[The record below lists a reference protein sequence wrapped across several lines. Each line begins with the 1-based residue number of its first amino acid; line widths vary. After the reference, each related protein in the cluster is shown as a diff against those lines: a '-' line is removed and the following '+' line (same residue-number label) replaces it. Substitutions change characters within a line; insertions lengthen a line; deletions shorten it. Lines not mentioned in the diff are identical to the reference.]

1 MGHMVSEFPL
11 CWIWFIA
18 NLAVDPPV
26 NKFDFS
32 QIVFVSGFLH
42 NGGILNFGGIPIAL
56 RATTFQLLQFCVSI
70 GYYFF
75 PLLPSC
81 RTSGA
86 KDLTTPNG
94 SFVWSLSEAA
104 CNWAAV
110 QAENVN
116 TSAETTTLRI
126 TKWPPAQTGAY
137 EQTHAKGQRRTG
149 FFLVPSGRKVSIWIN
164 GRKRSASTPA
174 SDVSTSSIRRWLPG
188 ACLMR
193 PGANRRLPS
202 ADGTAFV
209 FGTAPRPTR

>member
-94 SFVWSLSEAA
+94 SFV
-104 CNWAAV
+104 
-110 QAENVN
+110 
-116 TSAETTTLRI
+116 
-126 TKWPPAQTGAY
+126 
-137 EQTHAKGQRRTG
+137 
-149 FFLVPSGRKVSIWIN
+149 
-164 GRKRSASTPA
+164 
-174 SDVSTSSIRRWLPG
+174 
-188 ACLMR
+188 
-193 PGANRRLPS
+193 
-202 ADGTAFV
+202 
-209 FGTAPRPTR
+209 

>member
-86 KDLTTPNG
+86 KDLTTTERFIRLIAVRG
-94 SFVWSLSEAA
+94 RVQLSCRA
-104 CNWAAV
+104 
-110 QAENVN
+110 
-116 TSAETTTLRI
+116 S
-126 TKWPPAQTGAY
+126 
-137 EQTHAKGQRRTG
+137 
-149 FFLVPSGRKVSIWIN
+149 
-164 GRKRSASTPA
+164 RKRQHKCGNNHVAHNEVTSC
-174 SDVSTSSIRRWLPG
+174 SDGSV
-188 ACLMR
+188 
-193 PGANRRLPS
+193 
-202 ADGTAFV
+202 
-209 FGTAPRPTR
+209 